1 MGCAGPVLPL
11 GSGHAASGYD
21 HRLPV
26 RPPRRPRETGGSD
39 GAHRFHHKNLGLD
52 KADRDRIGREL
63 EGSKTAAGVLAPVSE
78 SKIVASKLATLGGTT
93 ETHEVSDEAL
103 EEAHTA
109 AMTQEP

>member
-39 GAHRFHHKNLGLD
+39 GAHPL
-52 KADRDRIGREL
+52 
-63 EGSKTAAGVLAPVSE
+63 SP
-78 SKIVASKLATLGGTT
+78 
-93 ETHEVSDEAL
+93 
-103 EEAHTA
+103 
-109 AMTQEP
+109 QEPGTR